1 MSHPELKG
9 AVTSCVDCCNLWAD
23 AAALAD
29 RTSAVTTKSSKM
41 HPLDLSSLSVCPS
54 EYNSRI
60 FERIFMEF
68 GICRVNSTF
77 FFFPENGWYR
87 SRKADTFLYAHMFNY
102 LSEWKVFRT
111 KVVKMQQTFYVPLSL
126 NSLEMLWGT
135 EVKAPELFLN
145 LRFLTWS
152 VWGNT

>member
-1 MSHPELKG
+1 VSHPELKG
-9 AVTSCVDCCNLWAD
+9 AVTSGVDCCNLWAD

-54 EYNSRI
+54 IARESLNGFLSNLV
-60 FERIFMEF
+60 FA
-68 GICRVNSTF
+68 GLTQLF
-77 FFFPENGWYR
+77 FFFPESGWYR

-126 NSLEMLWGT
+126 NSLEML
-135 EVKAPELFLN
+135 
-145 LRFLTWS
+145 
-152 VWGNT
+152 